1 MEEYLVYSVLIRD
14 SNIKKKGFLRLL
26 DSRALNRIKSKIR
39 LLMGERVGTA
49 RSKAHRKLIW
59 EKKDDFHVA
68 NRMTILLQDYHQM
81 CIKRE
86 VKSHITHTCQL

>member
-59 EKKDDFHVA
+59 EKKKKKDDFHVA
-68 NRMTILLQDYHQM
+68 NRMTILL
-81 CIKRE
+81 
-86 VKSHITHTCQL
+86 